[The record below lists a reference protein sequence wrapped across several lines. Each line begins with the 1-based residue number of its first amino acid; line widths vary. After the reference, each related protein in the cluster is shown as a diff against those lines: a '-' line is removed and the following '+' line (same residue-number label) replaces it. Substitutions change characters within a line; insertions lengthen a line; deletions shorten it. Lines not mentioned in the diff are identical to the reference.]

1 MRAAPGVYQD
11 PSASAEFTARPVGI
25 LASDNGAP
33 DPENWARVVA
43 AGMVSVDP
51 DMPEERR
58 KIARQCRWAL
68 IGVLVEAFHE
78 ARAGTSKQD
87 IVSMAAS
94 AAERCRAVFAGTPWE
109 YHVGTLY
116 VRAEFE
122 RYLMLNLAQAAHL
135 NLVME

>member
-1 MRAAPGVYQD
+1 M
-11 PSASAEFTARPVGI
+11 SAGAEFIARPVGV

-33 DPENWARVVA
+33 DAENWARVVA

-58 KIARQCRWAL
+58 SIARRCRM
-68 IGVLVEAFHE
+68 LVVGILVDAFHE

-87 IVSMAAS
+87 IVSTAAS

-109 YHVGTLY
+109 VHVNTPY

-122 RYLMLNLAQAAHL
+122 RYLMVNLAQAAHL

>member
-1 MRAAPGVYQD
+1 M
-11 PSASAEFTARPVGI
+11 SAGAEFIARPVGI

-33 DPENWARVVA
+33 DADSWARVVA

-58 KIARQCRWAL
+58 KITRKCRWAL

-78 ARAGTSKQD
+78 ARAGTSKQE
-87 IVSMAAS
+87 IMSTAAS
-94 AAERCRAVFAGTPWE
+94 AAERCRAIFAGTPWE
-109 YHVGTLY
+109 FHVGTPY

-122 RYLMLNLAQAAHL
+122 RYLMVNLAQAAHL
-135 NLVME
+135 HLEME